1 MKNEGKT
8 AGTKGES
15 LLPQTVEGGNGGG
28 KCGVFG
34 RIILLLLPI
43 VGASTILAVLYLLLY
58 RLNLTIQETSIS
70 AALAMY
76 EPYWEILAP
85 LSIGVFA
92 TFVVTVS
99 RNIQIEV
106 YHRRLNN
113 EYKGMRVLNFIT
125 TVANI
130 GAYIGFLILAIYKS
144 DDESEDARNLH
155 MYGAVAYFVLSGFYG
170 VAHIYLLCKQ
180 SQYPLYSKIVFTLV
194 PIVAIVCSIVFAIER
209 EDAYPYE
216 WLAVA
221 LNSLFSG
228 LFTTLFIVDPV
239 DDEVRDFF
247 CCSSN
252 KRTTKSVTI

>member
-1 MKNEGKT
+1 MKNEGRSSGSKDD
-8 AGTKGES
+8 S
-15 LLPQTVEGGNGGG
+15 LLPQTVGEVNGGG

-43 VGASTILAVLYLLLY
+43 IGASTILAVLYLLLY
-58 RLNLTIQETSIS
+58 RLNITIQETSIS
-70 AALAMY
+70 AALASF
-76 EPYWEILAP
+76 EPYWEILVP

-106 YHRRLNN
+106 YHRRLKN
-113 EYKGMRVLNFIT
+113 EYKGMRVLNLIT
-125 TVANI
+125 TVANL
-130 GAYIGFLILAIYKS
+130 GAYIGFLVLAIYKS
-144 DDESEDARNLH
+144 DDESEAARNLH

-180 SQYPLYSKIVFTLV
+180 TQYPLYSKIVFTMV
-194 PIVAIVCSIVFAIER
+194 PIVSVACSIVFAIER

-239 DDEVRDFF
+239 DDEIRDFF
-247 CCSSN
+247 CCRRKESA
-252 KRTTKSVTI
+252 TKSATI